1 MESILAL
8 SFVILFSYVFFIIRK
23 FGVPESL
30 SDSYYL
36 LQDKYPNKGYKWLF
50 TIVCFITM
58 FSVLIPWL
66 EVSKESLQFLC
77 FLSASGLG
85 FVGAA
90 PLFKSYQQ
98 KIHESGAILCGLA
111 SQIWLFSNCYGWL
124 TALCGL
130 LMAIPYLKQKRNF
143 IFYAEMT
150 AFLSTYLGVGIE
162 YLKLVV
168 S

>member
-1 MESILAL
+1 MEVTLL
-8 SFVILFSYVFFIIRK
+8 TSFVIFLVYISYIVRQ
-23 FGVPESL
+23 FGVPDSL
-30 SDSYYL
+30 SESFYL
-36 LQDKYPNKGYKWLF
+36 LEEKYKDKPTKWLF
-50 TIVCFITM
+50 TIFCFITM
-58 FSVLIPWL
+58 FTVLIPWL
-66 EVSKESLQFLC
+66 DISKESLQPLC

-90 PLFKSYQQ
+90 PLFKSYQR
-98 KIHESGAILCGLA
+98 KVHEIGAIACGLA
-111 SQIWLFSNCYGWL
+111 SQIWLFSNCYGWI

-162 YLKLVV
+162 LLKQ
-168 S
+168 